1 MGLPISAN
9 NLKRFASK
17 KKDKLNP
24 MITQTNIHTELIPI
38 LYTRAGPPTN
48 PKPLKRLEKT
58 ANPVTMMPKS
68 LPAIKKS

>member
-1 MGLPISAN
+1 
-9 NLKRFASK
+9 
-17 KKDKLNP
+17 
-24 MITQTNIHTELIPI
+24 MITHTNIHTELIPI